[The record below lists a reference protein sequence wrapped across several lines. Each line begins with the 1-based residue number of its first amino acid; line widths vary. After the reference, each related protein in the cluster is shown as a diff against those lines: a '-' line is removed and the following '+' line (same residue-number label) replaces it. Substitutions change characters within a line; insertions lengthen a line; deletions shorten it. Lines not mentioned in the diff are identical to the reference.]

1 MRKTKAK
8 KRPLAPDPRYSDP
21 MVTQFVNNLMLQGKK
36 STAYG
41 IFYNAM
47 ELIDNSSSEDNGY
60 ETWKKA
66 VQNATPN
73 VEVKSRRVGGSTYQI
88 PVEIRPDRR
97 LSMSMKWLIMFARK
111 RSGRSMAEKLSAELT
126 AAAKGEGATVKKKE
140 DVHKMAESNKAFSHF
155 RV

>member
-8 KRPLAPDPRYSDP
+8 KRPLAPDPRYGDP

-41 IFYNAM
+41 IFYSAM
-47 ELIDNSSSEDNGY
+47 DLIDGSSSEDNGY

-66 VQNATPN
+66 VQNATPS
-73 VEVKSRRVGGSTYQI
+73 VEVKSRRIGGSTYQI
-88 PVEIRPDRR
+88 PIEIRPDRR

-111 RSGRSMAEKLSAELT
+111 RSGRSMAEKLASELT

>member
-8 KRPLAPDPRYSDP
+8 KRPLAPDPRYGDP

-41 IFYNAM
+41 IFYGAM
-47 ELIDNSSSEDNGY
+47 DLIDGSSSEDNGY

-66 VQNATPN
+66 VQNATPS
-73 VEVKSRRVGGSTYQI
+73 VEVKSRRIGGSTYQI
-88 PVEIRPDRR
+88 PIEIRPDRR

-111 RSGRSMAEKLSAELT
+111 RSGRSMAEKLASELT